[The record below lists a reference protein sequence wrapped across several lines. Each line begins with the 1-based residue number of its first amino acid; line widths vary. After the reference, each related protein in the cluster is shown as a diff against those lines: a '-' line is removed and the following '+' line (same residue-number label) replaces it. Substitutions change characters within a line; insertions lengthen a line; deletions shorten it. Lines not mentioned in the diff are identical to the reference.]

1 MNGTKIVSFKHRRS
15 QVAIDWLTLVSPSKN
30 SLALQT
36 LFFFTTLPSSSLLH
50 FLSLSLSH
58 SQVHSLRTQYF
69 LLSPSLHAFHRRAFS
84 VCQMSITRSHHLL
97 SLSPSLP
104 IYIIATP
111 LYYSPISLSLSWIK
125 LSLLLYLYHRKPYQ
139 TLYLFL
145 SFTNLSLF
153 HKSFSHSLSLISL
166 SILDTNLSV
175 SLFHWYLSL
184 ALSLSLVHK
193 PFSLSVS
200 SRWRLMEMCRA
211 AAAAAARCTTSSVR
225 PSAS

>member
-1 MNGTKIVSFKHRRS
+1 MIANPATVAWSRLFEGLGARRLYQQIVPSFDRSINFVYLTSSASTFKVFQNNLFEAKFDEELHNYFKMNGTKIVSFKHRRS

-69 LLSPSLHAFHRRAFS
+69 LLSPSLHAFHRRAFI

-125 LSLLLYLYHRKPYQ
+125 LSLLLYLYHHKPYQ

-145 SFTNLSLF
+145 SFTNPSLTLF
-153 HKSFSHSLSLISL
+153 H
-166 SILDTNLSV
+166 
-175 SLFHWYLSL
+175 
-184 ALSLSLVHK
+184 
-193 PFSLSVS
+193 
-200 SRWRLMEMCRA
+200 
-211 AAAAAARCTTSSVR
+211 
-225 PSAS
+225 